1 MKFTLS
7 TKPLI
12 DALALGIVNSNVSKF
27 YQKSNMAQLQGKGNQ
42 LIINL
47 EANNI
52 VTELRLK
59 GSGEA
64 QDTGIM
70 FVDSLLLK
78 QLVSTFEASTTT
90 LEFSDGG
97 LMLYNGKSKFVLPRT
112 VDSDTDLALK
122 TPQLPQYD
130 TPAVDIK
137 KADWKFIKENQMYA
151 IAMSF
156 IHPVYTRVYCG
167 SDQSVIVGDF
177 DNSLFT
183 LSQKGNFGT
192 TCLLSDTIVNL
203 FNSLPEGAKLRQLGK
218 SYLIEVTTDGFEYMT
233 EFTPYYESDEGVG
246 TYNAPIILEMME
258 HPAGGYAEVNTA
270 AVNKFLSQA
279 DLLSTNSEDHIRLG
293 VKGNQ
298 LFLKDKNVDCSVD
311 IKSEETSDYF
321 CDFKTSMLKSVWNN
335 YSTESVNIA
344 PMQQDGE
351 TVGIIVWSDEMTT
364 VLAGIE

>member
-1 MKFTLS
+1 MRFTLS

-12 DALALGIVNSNVSKF
+12 DALALGIVNANVSKF
-27 YQKSNMAQLQGKGNQ
+27 YQKSNMAQLRARGNN
-42 LIINL
+42 LAINL

-52 VTELRLK
+52 VTEIRLK

-64 QDTGIM
+64 PDTGHM

-97 LMLYNGKSKFVLPRT
+97 LVLYNGKSKFVLPRT
-112 VDSDTDLALK
+112 VEGDAGLELK
-122 TPQLPQYD
+122 APDMPDYSAPT
-130 TPAVDIK
+130 VDIK
-137 KADWKFIKENQMYA
+137 KADWKFVKENQMYA

-167 SDQSVIVGDF
+167 SDGSVIVGDF

-183 LSQKGNFGT
+183 LSQKGNFGD
-192 TCLLSDTIVNL
+192 TCLLSDTIINL
-203 FNSLPEGAKLRQLGK
+203 FNSLPEGSKLRQIGK
-218 SYLIEVTTDGFEYMT
+218 SYLIEVQTDGFEYLSQ
-233 EFTPYYESDEGVG
+233 FTPYYESDEGVG

-279 DLLSTNSEDHIRLG
+279 DLLSTNTDDHIRLG
-293 VKGNQ
+293 VKGTQ
-298 LFLKDKNVDCSVD
+298 LFLKDKNVDCVVD
-311 IKSEETSDYF
+311 IKSDESADYF
-321 CDFKTSMLKSVWNN
+321 CDFKTSALKSVLSN

-344 PMQQDGE
+344 PMKQDDD